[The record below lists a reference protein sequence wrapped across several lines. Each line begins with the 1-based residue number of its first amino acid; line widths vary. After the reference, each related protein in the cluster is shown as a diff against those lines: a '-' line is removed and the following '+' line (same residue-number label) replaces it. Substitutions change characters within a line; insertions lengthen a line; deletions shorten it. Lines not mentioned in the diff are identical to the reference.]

1 MKIAKIVLA
10 GAVALA
16 FISSAGLAQQ
26 ATTGTTTGTGMIT
39 KINRISGTVAIRQ
52 TPDGTVGASKGAPET
67 EFAVKGVSLD
77 DLHVGERV
85 KYSVTEAGGT
95 KTVTKID
102 KQ

>member
-10 GAVALA
+10 GAAALT

-26 ATTGTTTGTGMIT
+26 ATTGTGMIT
-39 KINRISGTVAIRQ
+39 KIDRISGTVAIRQ

-67 EFAVKGVSLD
+67 EFKVKGVSLD
-77 DLHVGERV
+77 DWHVGERV
-85 KYSVTEAGGT
+85 KYSVTEAGGS

>member
-1 MKIAKIVLA
+1 MKISKIVLA
-10 GAVALA
+10 GAAALT

-26 ATTGTTTGTGMIT
+26 ATTGTGMIT
-39 KINRISGTVAIRQ
+39 KIDRISGTVAIRQ
-52 TPDGTVGASKGAPET
+52 IPDGTVGASKGAPET

-77 DLHVGERV
+77 ALHVGERV

>member
-10 GAVALA
+10 GAAALT
-16 FISSAGLAQQ
+16 FISSAALAQQ
-26 ATTGTTTGTGMIT
+26 ATTGTGMIT